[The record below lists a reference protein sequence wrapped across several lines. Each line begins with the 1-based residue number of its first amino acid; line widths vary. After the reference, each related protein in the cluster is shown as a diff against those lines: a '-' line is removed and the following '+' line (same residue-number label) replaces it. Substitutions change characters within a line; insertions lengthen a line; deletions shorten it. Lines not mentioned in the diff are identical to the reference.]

1 MEAECLKQ
9 GTNRILEIGL
19 SYNPG
24 GVESFVMNYYRQL
37 VKKGIQFDFVC
48 MYPSLAYEDEI
59 RKLGGKI
66 YYTVNVKKHIRK
78 FRQQLQEILAQ
89 GSYET
94 VHINMLSAANIVP
107 LQVACRMHV
116 PTIIAHSHNTQAP
129 GILRNFLHRK
139 NRRAVM
145 RYATDYWACS
155 QGAAEWLYGMAA
167 AEQAVIIRNAVCV
180 QKYLYRENVR
190 TATRA
195 ALKIPEDTL
204 VLGHIGRFEEQKNHR
219 YLLEIFAEVVRRRPD
234 SILLLVGDGML
245 HDAVSRQ
252 AEQLHLTD
260 RIRFLGRRSDVP
272 ELLGAMDVFVFPSL
286 YEGLSVTAIE
296 AQCAGLPCIASSA
309 LAEETAVMENF
320 LRIPL
325 EKSPG
330 FWADAIVRAAKNL
343 RNESDNDRIY
353 QRMSQ
358 AGFEIETEA
367 DRMYTML
374 TGQNTGGTCRKK

>member
-1 MEAECLKQ
+1 
-9 GTNRILEIGL
+9 
-19 SYNPG
+19 
-24 GVESFVMNYYRQL
+24 
-37 VKKGIQFDFVC
+37 
-48 MYPSLAYEDEI
+48 
-59 RKLGGKI
+59 
-66 YYTVNVKKHIRK
+66 
-78 FRQQLQEILAQ
+78 
-89 GSYET
+89 
-94 VHINMLSAANIVP
+94 
-107 LQVACRMHV
+107 
-116 PTIIAHSHNTQAP
+116 
-129 GILRNFLHRK
+129 
-139 NRRAVM
+139 
-145 RYATDYWACS
+145 
-155 QGAAEWLYGMAA
+155 
-167 AEQAVIIRNAVCV
+167 
-180 QKYLYRENVR
+180 
-190 TATRA
+190 
-195 ALKIPEDTL
+195 
-204 VLGHIGRFEEQKNHR
+204 
-219 YLLEIFAEVVRRRPD
+219 
-234 SILLLVGDGML
+234 ML

-272 ELLGAMDVFVFPSL
+272 ELLCAMDVFVFPSL